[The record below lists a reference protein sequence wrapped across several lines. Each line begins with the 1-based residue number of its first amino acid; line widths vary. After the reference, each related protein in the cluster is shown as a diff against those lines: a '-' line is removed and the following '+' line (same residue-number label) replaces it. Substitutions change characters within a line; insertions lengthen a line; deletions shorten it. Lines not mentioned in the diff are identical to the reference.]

1 MQKRPAGP
9 CCTID
14 DLFRQDLKV
23 LAIVGV
29 FITQDAD
36 RAQPAMADTDD
47 LIAFAQGANGD
58 GADRRIK
65 PRHIPAAGENTDQA
79 FPGAH
84 ATALSFSTSMQK
96 KNRRKRL
103 DAQEASLR
111 ARGVSLP
118 CIISR
123 LRCMSSV
130 RDSAAT

>member
-1 MQKRPAGP
+1 MQKRAAGAR
-9 CCTID
+9 CTID

-23 LAIVGV
+23 LAVVGL
-29 FITQDAD
+29 FITHDAH
-36 RAQPAMADTDD
+36 RAQPAVTDTND

-58 GADRRIK
+58 SADRGIE
-65 PRHIPAAGENTDQA
+65 PRPIPAAGENTDQA

-111 ARGVSLP
+111 ARGEV
-118 CIISR
+118 C
-123 LRCMSSV
+123 
-130 RDSAAT
+130 